1 MNFFKGKQNKKSTK
15 CILSQENIVIGQKSC
30 DKESAIRLAG
40 QILVDNG
47 YVKPAYITGMMSR
60 EELTNTYIGEGI
72 AIPHGINECRNS
84 IISSGISIVQFPEG
98 IDYDSDEKVYL
109 VVGIAGKDNSH
120 ISILAN
126 LAEFIMDNDGK
137 LKQLFTT
144 NDKEDIYNALATK
157 L

>member
-1 MNFFKGKQNKKSTK
+1 MNPILAKK
-15 CILSQENIVIGQKSC
+15 NIVIGQKSC
-30 DKESAIRLAG
+30 DKESAIKLAG

-47 YVKPAYITGMMSR
+47 YVEPAYIAGMMSR
-60 EELTNTYIGEGI
+60 EKLTNTYIGEGI
-72 AIPHGINECRNS
+72 AIPHGINECKNA
-84 IISSGISIVQFPEG
+84 IISSGISVVQFPNG

-126 LAEFIMDNDGK
+126 LAEFIIDNNDK

-144 NDKEDIYNALATK
+144 NDKEEIYNALITK